1 MAFPEHLNLFTDIK
15 PTAWSVYRFGS
26 ITPPINIEQAP
37 IRPTKR
43 TSASKQRTTFTKS
56 TDDIFHN
63 SKRDKREMKHSLLLS
78 KARKSAGVTKS
89 LKRRRPSKKLVTTM
103 ESLEDALPELEDA
116 QIVMA
121 KTTAQGAVD
130 ARNKSLGSK
139 PGVRKKRERIEREER
154 ERFGKNLAVLS
165 MARPKDDGEAGAATG
180 GTSNR
185 WAALRAHLNSSMAEQ
200 GAAGG

>member
-1 MAFPEHLNLFTDIK
+1 
-15 PTAWSVYRFGS
+15 
-26 ITPPINIEQAP
+26 
-37 IRPTKR
+37 
-43 TSASKQRTTFTKS
+43 
-56 TDDIFHN
+56 
-63 SKRDKREMKHSLLLS
+63 MKHSLLLS
-78 KARKSAGVTKS
+78 KARKSAGVTKT

-103 ESLEDALPELEDA
+103 GSLEDALPELEE
-116 QIVMA
+116 QELVKV
-121 KTTAQGAVD
+121 KTGPQSVD
-130 ARNKSLGSK
+130 SRNKSLGSK

-165 MARPKDDGEAGAATG
+165 MARPADDVEGGGATS

>member
-1 MAFPEHLNLFTDIK
+1 M
-15 PTAWSVYRFGS
+15 
-26 ITPPINIEQAP
+26 AP
-37 IRPTKR
+37 IRPAKR
-43 TSASKQRTTFTKS
+43 AGAKRTTFTAKS

-78 KARKSAGVTKS
+78 KARKSAGVTKT

-103 ESLEDALPELEDA
+103 ESLEDALPELEEA
-116 QIVMA
+116 QIVTA
-121 KTTAQGAVD
+121 KTGAPSVVE
-130 ARNKSLGSK
+130 ARSKSLGSK

-165 MARPKDDGEAGAATG
+165 MARPKDDGEGSGATSR
-180 GTSNR
+180 TSNR